1 MDVFGKIMTTTAA
14 FLKGL
19 PHGKT
24 GGILDPLRQSAFQY
38 ISDSGFPTHKDES
51 WKYTRVA
58 PILEVPFQQAQAK
71 TDHCLSTDA
80 IDRLAGSFGE
90 IQLIFINGRF
100 APTLSSH
107 GLLPRG
113 VRVTNLASILSEGKA
128 GDSPFQP
135 PPAAIALSYPPPRAG
150 EDKGEGKPFL
160 HAFTALN
167 TALTEDGAFIQ
178 IPENTI
184 IDQPIHLVFLS
195 DVGRTPIMSHPRS
208 IVLAG
213 AKSRATIVEVYT
225 GVLDHPYFT
234 NTVTDIILDEGAEIT
249 HYKVQNEAER
259 AFHIALL
266 NVQQGRGSRFTSH
279 GVALGAALARQEV
292 NVALT
297 APNAHATLNGLYL
310 PRNGQYLDHPI
321 LIDHIAPH
329 CTSHQFYKGIIE
341 GAGRGGF
348 YGRVIV
354 RPGAMKTDA
363 NQTNKNLLLS
373 ESAQVDTRPR
383 LEIFADDVKCAHGAA
398 VGQLDEKAVFYLCSR
413 GIPEKAAR
421 GMLTYAFAN
430 EMVERIALIPLR
442 SYIKQMLAS
451 RFSTHDVGERA

>member
-1 MDVFGKIMTTTAA
+1 MTTTAA
-14 FLKGL
+14 FLKEL
-19 PHGKT
+19 PHRET
-24 GGILDPLRQSAFQY
+24 GGGLDSLRQSALQY
-38 ISDSGFPTHKDES
+38 VSDSGFPTYKDES
-51 WKYTRVA
+51 WKYTRIA
-58 PILEVPFQQAQAK
+58 PILEVPFKLPQAK
-71 TDHCLSTDA
+71 TDHCLSIEA
-80 IDRLAGSFGE
+80 IDRLAGRFGE
-90 IQLIFINGRF
+90 IQLIFINGHF
-100 APTLSSH
+100 APELSSL

-113 VRVTNLASILSEGKA
+113 VRVTNIASILSGGEASPPWPSPTRGEGREGK
-128 GDSPFQP
+128 GQ
-135 PPAAIALSYPPPRAG
+135 
-150 EDKGEGKPFL
+150 FL
-160 HAFTALN
+160 HAFMALN

-184 IDQPIHLVFLS
+184 VEQPIHLVFLS
-195 DVGRTPIMSHPRS
+195 DVGETPIMSHPKS

-225 GVLDHPYFT
+225 GVLDHLYFT
-234 NTVTDIILDEGAEIT
+234 NTVTDIILDEGANIM
-249 HYKVQNEAER
+249 HYKVQNEAPR

-266 NVQQGRGSRFTSH
+266 NVRQGSGSRFTSH

-297 APNAHATLNGLYL
+297 APDAQVALNGLYL
-310 PRNGQYLDHPI
+310 PRDGQYLDHPI
-321 LIDHIAPH
+321 LVDHIAPH

-341 GAGRGGF
+341 GKGRGGF

-363 NQTNKNLLLS
+363 NQTNKNLVLS

-413 GIPEKAAR
+413 GIPEQAAR

-430 EMVERIALIPLR
+430 EMVERIPLIPLR

-451 RFSTHDVGERA
+451 RFSTHDVDSV